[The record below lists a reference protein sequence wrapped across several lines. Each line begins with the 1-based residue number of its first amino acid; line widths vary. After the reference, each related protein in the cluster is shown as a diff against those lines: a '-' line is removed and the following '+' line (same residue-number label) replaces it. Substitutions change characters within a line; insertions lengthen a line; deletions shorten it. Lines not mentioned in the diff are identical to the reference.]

1 MKFEGWLLKFGSV
14 ILPNSFLLADGWE
27 STPNQRTEISAYRD
41 ANVLLHRETSPNYK
55 TKITITLREMNLAEM
70 SALKEVIKQATVNE
84 QERKISLTYWND
96 ETLEYTE
103 AITKVYMSD
112 VTYKIHRVDETKKD
126 IEYDSFAMTF
136 IQY

>member
-1 MKFEGWLLKFGSV
+1 MKFDGWLLKFGNV

-41 ANVLLHRETSPNYK
+41 ANALLHRDTSPNYK
-55 TKITITLREMNLAEM
+55 TKIIITVRELNLAEM
-70 SALKEVIKQATVNE
+70 TALKEVIRQATVNE

-96 ETLEYTE
+96 ETLEYVE
-103 AITKVYMSD
+103 ATTKVYMPD
-112 VTYKIHRVDETKKD
+112 VTYKIHRVDEVKKD
-126 IEYDSFAMTF
+126 IEYNSFTMTF

>member
-1 MKFEGWLLKFGSV
+1 MKFEGWLLKFGNV
-14 ILPNSFLLADGWE
+14 ILPNTFLLADGWE

-41 ANVLLHRETSPNYK
+41 ANVLLHRDTSPNFK

-70 SALKEVIKQATVNE
+70 SALREVIKQATVDE

-103 AITKVYMSD
+103 ATTKVYMPD
-112 VTYKIHRVDETKKD
+112 VTYKIHRIDEAKKD
-126 IEYDSFAMTF
+126 IEYNSFTMSF

>member
-1 MKFEGWLLKFGSV
+1 MNFEGWLLKFGNV

-27 STPNQRTEISAYRD
+27 SIPNQRTEISAYRD
-41 ANVLLHRETSPNYK
+41 ADVLLHRDTSPNYK

-70 SALKEVIKQATVNE
+70 TALKEVIRQATVNE

-96 ETLEYTE
+96 EILEYVE
-103 AITKVYMSD
+103 ATTKVYMPD
-112 VTYKIHRVDETKKD
+112 VTYKIHRVDEEKKD
-126 IEYDSFAMTF
+126 IEYNSFTMTF